1 MGGESVISG
10 YISLPPHPPPQGP
23 RKSGARKPQS
33 GVGCDQPLV
42 GCQCRPLL
50 RLTLVMIQAALFVSF
65 LARTGRQNT
74 KSFRIRNS
82 PQSTVQDVY
91 ALQSLLNTVAK

>member
-1 MGGESVISG
+1 MISG
-10 YISLPPHPPPQGP
+10 YISLHAPPQGP

-65 LARTGRQNT
+65 LARTGRQ
-74 KSFRIRNS
+74 KIQRALGLGIHLKALFRMSMHCN
-82 PQSTVQDVY
+82 PC
-91 ALQSLLNTVAK
+91 